1 MIDTTTAIVHF
12 AQKWRRWGG
21 GDPTP
26 TSLSNSV
33 SPPVQYF
40 RRLEQILVKKH
51 FLHSLGITPTVSAQL
66 QLICQVR
73 LACHSTKNALAH
85 DDTRLSTR

>member
-1 MIDTTTAIVHF
+1 M
-12 AQKWRRWGG
+12 
-21 GDPTP
+21 
-26 TSLSNSV
+26 
-33 SPPVQYF
+33 
-40 RRLEQILVKKH
+40 KKH